1 MAGVYGDDEAYD
13 YGDEEEGDAEKPT
26 WDDDID
32 ITDIIPS
39 QPQPEPSSSKLSKKE
54 KKKEKKKLKK
64 LLAKK
69 GEGEDD
75 EDADGVDIDAMDAS
89 NPQSKEELT
98 EALSSL
104 NDLEFNSLVGSGPS
118 ALPTRF
124 KYVPVLPSAYG
135 LSPLEIFMAD
145 DTDLNEVVGLKK
157 LAPYRRD
164 KGKAWDS
171 KRNEK
176 LREFRK
182 NLGEKRPGYRG
193 SNSHSH
199 STGAGAIDGEI
210 PEEGGGGDGDGTR
223 SNPKKRKGKKERQ
236 KEKLMANTQGES
248 ALGTQEADSNADAND
263 GEPATKKRKRRHK
276 NSSQD

>member
-210 PEEGGGGDGDGTR
+210 PEEGGDGDGMR